1 MAAKA
6 PTVVPMGGLLMS
18 IVTEGTRPDNKANKV
33 QLDSWIGKASAPFGM
48 TLDSV
53 APQPFM
59 EDYFGLARDSY
70 IIIDLTTMKIV
81 EIFEQDVDG
90 ALAKL
95 ESLLK

>member
-1 MAAKA
+1 
-6 PTVVPMGGLLMS
+6 
-18 IVTEGTRPDNKANKV
+18 
-33 QLDSWIGKASAPFGM
+33 M

-70 IIIDLTTMKIV
+70 IIIDLSTMKIV
-81 EIFEQDVDG
+81 EIIEQDVDA